1 MPLFSLKAGSVP
13 GKDHLF
19 MQANCQDKYRWDSFE
34 QNSKLYQAGI
44 VCDGCGSAE
53 QSEVGAALLA
63 EFGVAEI
70 ERLIGQGCSMADL
83 PEKLY
88 RESLGFLAEISH
100 LVAGEKDSPS
110 RATAFIGRYLL
121 ATILGFVTNEEQ
133 TLIFAAGD
141 GLIIVNDRLENRDEA
156 NRPDY
161 LAYGLLKPDELS
173 SPAPLRQ
180 TFDFKLLPTN
190 SIERLA
196 VWTDGFDPALTP
208 EIWNLNGPRG
218 LQRKLNIWSKR
229 KLLTDDTT
237 GITLER
243 VQNASNN

>member
-13 GKDHLF
+13 GRDHLSR
-19 MQANCQDKYRWDSFE
+19 QVNCQDKYRWASFE
-34 QNSKLYQAGI
+34 QDGKLYQAGI

-70 ERLIGQGCSMADL
+70 ERLLGQGCSLADL

-88 RESLGFLAEISH
+88 RANLGFLAEISR
-100 LVAGEKDSPS
+100 LVAGKKESSS
-110 RATAFIGRYLL
+110 RATAFTGRYLL
-121 ATILGFVTNEEQ
+121 ATILGFIVSEEQ

-173 SPAPLRQ
+173 SPAPLRRR
-180 TFDFKLLPTN
+180 FDFKLLPTDG
-190 SIERLA
+190 IERLA